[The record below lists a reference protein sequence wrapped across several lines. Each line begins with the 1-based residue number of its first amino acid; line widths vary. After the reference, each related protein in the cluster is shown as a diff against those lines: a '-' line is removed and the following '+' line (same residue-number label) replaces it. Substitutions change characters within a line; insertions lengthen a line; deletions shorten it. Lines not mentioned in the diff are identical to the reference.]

1 MIRKILTP
9 TEPELKLRLPPEYLH
24 QEVEVLVFPVN
35 SGAETGREASS
46 NEVRLREAFHKAARV
61 LKGKLDVDP
70 VAWQRELRQ
79 QWQARDEKAE
89 QLWIETKSSC

>member
-35 SGAETGREASS
+35 SVAEKDQAASS
-46 NEVRLREAFHKAARV
+46 NEARLQDAFHKAVHA

-89 QLWIETKSSC
+89 QLWTETESSC